1 MVRNSGRSG
10 TGLQRFIPFERVG
23 RVGRRLLI
31 ALSVAGALSL
41 PPVVALADG
50 LTAIKVDCG
59 DGYPMSATVN
69 LADLTKIQNAIQAMI
84 DYPADLACTLSTNL
98 VLDPMGV
105 PTTGQGSATGGG
117 RYVSPVDGCVVN
129 FGLSAHNDTGGP
141 TRGTSNLTQPATC
154 SAGRGH
160 ITSKVQCLFVDMT
173 QRTARLAGPV
183 TQVDGFYAAPTPTG
197 LNIQQ
202 GDILV
207 TDVTDGQNGAPDK
220 IIHFAQSS
228 AGFSCSLVNSAPG
241 GTEPLVNGNIK
252 VRGDA

>member
-1 MVRNSGRSG
+1 MVRNTGRSG

-69 LADLTKIQNAIQAMI
+69 LDDLTKIQNAVQAMLLY
-84 DYPADLACTLSTNL
+84 DSGLTCSLTTNA
-98 VLDPMGV
+98 VLDPTV
-105 PTTGQGSATGGG
+105 NATTGQGSATGGG
-117 RYVSPVDGCVVN
+117 RYVSPVDDCVVN

-141 TRGTSNLTQPATC
+141 THGTSNLTQPATC

-160 ITSKVQCLFVDMT
+160 VTSKVQCLFVDIANH
-173 QRTARLAGPV
+173 RARLVGPV
-183 TQVDGFYAAPTPTG
+183 TQVDGYYTG
-197 LNIQQ
+197 DPLFINQ
-202 GDILV
+202 GDTFI
-207 TDVTDGQNGAPDK
+207 TDVTDGQNGDPDK
-220 IIHFAQSS
+220 IIHTS
-228 AGFSCSLVNSAPG
+228 
-241 GTEPLVNGNIK
+241 E
-252 VRGDA
+252 